1 MITALKNNPAQRID
15 PDMKFN
21 MAVDAIKRQ
30 QTVVDIAKRYG
41 CSRTTVYEQQDKALA
56 AANKSFQPDEDK
68 VLFYI
73 PVTTTFIRMVTLALW
88 LICKSSYRDTIF
100 FIRIVFN
107 YSVSI
112 GTVFNV
118 IDEAAEKA
126 RKINQSYD
134 LSGIKDSASDE
145 VFHWGKP
152 ILATVDIPSR
162 FCALLVCENLRD
174 TDTWGTHLLDLVNQK
189 YAPNTTLL
197 DGAKGLVG
205 GHKEVLPNT
214 KIRLDHFHMIQDMK
228 DCARFL
234 KNEEASTITAAL
246 KLYSRVNKETEQE
259 KKAILSVAWDKS
271 LADIGI
277 LEETHKRFKLL
288 VQWLQYDVLQLAGY
302 QPKERAVMYDFIVTE
317 MEKIAISHPHRINNI
332 ITSLKTR
339 RKALLDVADALNEQ
353 FRKLAKKYHL
363 SIKTIWSICY
373 VARYD
378 ADSMKYNEKS
388 YELETLIGEKY
399 EEIEEAVLMILETT
413 YRCSSIVENFNSR
426 LRPYL
431 DERKMVTQKHL
442 GLIQFYLNHKPF
454 MRSKHKRLV
463 DKTPAEALTGKAHDS
478 WLEMLDF
485 SPWYNQAA

>member
-1 MITALKNNPAQRID
+1 MMTALENNPVKRIA
-15 PDMKFN
+15 PNVKFN
-21 MAVDAIKRQ
+21 MAVEAIKRQ

-41 CSRTTVYEQQDKALA
+41 CSRTTVYEQQGKALT
-56 AANKSFQPDEDK
+56 AANNAFQADDDK
-68 VLFYI
+68 VLFYL
-73 PVTTTFIRMVTLALW
+73 PVTKAFICIVILALW
-88 LICKSSYRDTIF
+88 LICKSSYRDTMF
-100 FIRIVFN
+100 FIRFIFN
-107 YSVSI
+107 YSVSL
-112 GTVFNV
+112 GTIFNV
-118 IDEAAEKA
+118 INDAAEKA
-126 RKINQSYD
+126 EKINRSYD

-162 FCALLVCENLRD
+162 FCASLTSEKNRD
-174 TDTWGTHLLDLVNQK
+174 SDTWGIHLLDLIKQK
-189 YAPNTTLL
+189 YSPNTTLL
-197 DGAKGLVG
+197 DGAKGLIG
-205 GHKEVLPNT
+205 GHQEILPNT

-228 DCARFL
+228 DCSRFL
-234 KNEEASTITAAL
+234 KNEEASKTTAAL
-246 KLYSRVNKETEQE
+246 KFYGRFNKEQDFE
-259 KKAILSVAWDKS
+259 KKIVLSETWDKLLTELS
-271 LADIGI
+271 I
-277 LEETHKRFKLL
+277 LEETHKQFKLL

-302 QPKERAVMYDFIVTE
+302 QPKERGIMYDFIVTE
-317 MEKIAISHPHRINNI
+317 MEKIAAKHPHRINAI
-332 ITSLKTR
+332 IISLKTR

-388 YELETLIGEKY
+388 YELETIIGEKY
-399 EEIEEAVLMILETT
+399 EEIEDAVLLILETT

-463 DKTPAEALTGKAHDS
+463 NKTPAEALTGKAHNS
-478 WLEMLDF
+478 WLEMLGF
-485 SPWYNQAA
+485 SLWYNQAA